1 MKTPQS
7 LFIKGK
13 LTEGSIGSHL
23 IKLTIPMLLVR
34 FTFIAFNVVDTYFV
48 AQLGTDKLAAMSF
61 TFPAVMIIGSIAMG
75 IGNGAGLVI
84 ARVIGEGD
92 HHKVQRTITD
102 SLMLSVVMASI
113 LIFITLATID
123 PLFAAIGAKPEII
136 SLIREYIEIIYLG
149 SIFLF
154 VSATAN
160 NAIRASGNAML
171 LGLLGISSTAINL
184 VLDPFLI
191 FGWGFFPRLELR
203 GAALATIIA
212 QGITLIFA
220 LIILYRQGAISL
232 KLPRLRKVFQSWKN
246 ILHLA
251 IPSVASNAIK
261 PIYLGLITS
270 MVAVYGQKAIAGFGI
285 ASRVELL
292 VMIVFSALA
301 ASMGPIVGQNWGAG
315 KLARINRALLF
326 SSKICL
332 IWGIFM
338 SLILALVSPN
348 LASLFDHNSEVL
360 SIVATYFAIVPI
372 SYAAFGI
379 IQICSSTFNAI
390 GMVVP
395 PVAITIVQAFLL
407 YLPLA
412 VIGSK
417 LFGIKGIF
425 LAICLSNLLI
435 GIGCFVWNRRTLG
448 LAARDRSTPTSKIA
462 VQRK

>member
-7 LFIKGK
+7 PFLKGK
-13 LTEGSIGSHL
+13 LTEGSISSHL
-23 IKLTIPMLLVR
+23 LKLSIPMLLVR
-34 FTFIAFNVVDTYFV
+34 FAFIAFNIVDTYFV

-61 TFPAVMIIGSIAMG
+61 TFPAVMIIGSLALG

-92 HHKVQRTITD
+92 RRKLQRTITD
-102 SLMLSVVMASI
+102 SLMLSIVIASI
-113 LIFITLATID
+113 VIFITLVTID
-123 PLFAAIGAKPEII
+123 PLFTVIGAEPDII
-136 SLIREYIEIIYLG
+136 PLIREYIEIIYLG
-149 SIFLF
+149 SMFLF
-154 VSATAN
+154 VSAIAN

-171 LGLLGISSTAINL
+171 LGLIGMSSTAINL

-203 GAALATIIA
+203 GAALATVIA
-212 QGITLIFA
+212 QAITLVMA
-220 LIILYRQGAISL
+220 LTILYREGTIVFN
-232 KLPRLRKVFQSWKN
+232 LPPLRKAFQSWKE

-270 MVAVYGQKAIAGFGI
+270 MVAVYGKNAVAGFGI

-326 SSKICL
+326 SSKVCL

-338 SLILALVSPN
+338 TLILAFVSPN
-348 LASLFDHNSEVL
+348 LASLFDHNVEVL
-360 SIVATYFAIVPI
+360 SVVATYFAIVPI
-372 SYAAFGI
+372 SYAAFGV
-379 IQICSSTFNAI
+379 IQICSTTFNAI
-390 GMVVP
+390 GRALP
-395 PVAITIVQAFLL
+395 PVAMTIVQAFVIFA
-407 YLPLA
+407 PLA
-412 VIGSK
+412 AIGGK
-417 LFGIKGIF
+417 LWGIQGIF

-435 GIGCFVWNRRTLG
+435 GIGCFVWNRRTLH
-448 LAARDRSTPTSKIA
+448 LAAAS
-462 VQRK
+462 